1 MLHGI
6 SRLAVLAALVL
17 AALVLAALVLAA
29 GAARAAE
36 GCAVSRQVGTA
47 TLLRGASTLPLAP
60 AMAVEPG
67 DHVATGPGARIEIT
81 CSDGTTLALGERTT
95 LSLAILADGGGG
107 LRKALLRLVEGIV
120 RIGLPEEK
128 PWSRF
133 DVVTPTA
140 IASARSTVW
149 IVEFAQG
156 DTAVFVARGR
166 VEVGSREHG
175 GAVALDPGQ
184 GTDVRDSTLPTPP
197 KRWGQ
202 PRIDSAMA
210 RTALP

>member
-1 MLHGI
+1 MRHGTTRTAI
-6 SRLAVLAALVL
+6 LLALVL
-17 AALVLAALVLAA
+17 GA
-29 GAARAAE
+29 GGARAADGP

-47 TLLRGASTLPLAP
+47 TLLRGAATLDVAP
-60 AMAVEPG
+60 AMPVEPG
-67 DHVATGPGARIEIT
+67 DHVTTGPGSRLEIT
-81 CSDGTTLALGERTT
+81 CRDGSTLALGERTT
-95 LSLAILADGGGG
+95 LSLAILDDSGGG

-120 RIGLPEEK
+120 RIGLPEET
-128 PWSRF
+128 PWNRF

-149 IVEFAQG
+149 IVEFAKD

-166 VEVGSREHG
+166 VDVGSREHG
-175 GAVALDPGQ
+175 GTVTLDPGQ
-184 GTDVRDSTLPTPP
+184 GTDVRDSAPPTPP

-202 PRIDSAMA
+202 ARIDSAMA